1 MTNIVLCNGLS
12 YAEYAHVFTVPF
24 SEKTITILSAS
35 PCFSEKDL
43 DNADDF
49 IRMNR
54 LGEDVPGYYEDW
66 DYSDAEIQD
75 SVYSP
80 NGGSGPVFDLDIFS
94 NPNTLRLSRADLLTY
109 VSNGEFMQP
118 YLYRGTVYAVTD
130 EWGETYYATEYPAEE
145 NAEENAEN
153 IDILEGFLPYV
164 AANGYM
170 DRVDLGFYET
180 EADAIEALIDYYCE

>member
-1 MTNIVLCNGLS
+1 MSNIVLCTNEP
-12 YAEYAHVFTVPF
+12 AIEYAHVFTVTTG
-24 SEKTITILSAS
+24 EAITILSSS
-35 PCFSEKDL
+35 PYFSDTDF

-49 IRMNR
+49 IRTNR
-54 LGEDVPGYYEDW
+54 VEADIPGYYEDW
-66 DYSDAEIQD
+66 DYSDEELQD

-80 NGGSGPVFDLDIFS
+80 NGGSGPVFDLEIFS
-94 NPNTLRLSRADLLTY
+94 NPNTLRLSRADVLSY
-109 VSNGEFMQP
+109 VSADQFMQP
-118 YLYRGTVYAVTD
+118 NLYRGTVYAVTD

-145 NAEENAEN
+145 NADED

-180 EADAIEALIDYYCE
+180 EAEAIEALIDYYCD

>member
-1 MTNIVLCNGLS
+1 MTNIVLCNNLS
-12 YAEYAHVFTVPF
+12 YAEYAHVFTV
-24 SEKTITILSAS
+24 SAGETVTILSAS
-35 PCFSEKDL
+35 PYFSEKDL

-54 LGEDVPGYYEDW
+54 LGDDVPGYYEDW
-66 DYSDAEIQD
+66 DYSDAEGQD

-94 NPNTLRLSRADLLTY
+94 NPKTLHLSRADVLSY
-109 VSNGEFMQP
+109 VSAGQFLQP

-130 EWGETYYATEYPAEE
+130 EWGATYYATEYP
-145 NAEENAEN
+145 AEENAEN

-164 AANGYM
+164 AANGYL

-180 EADAIEALIDYYCE
+180 EADALEALIDYYCE